1 MKIKTYIIAEAGVNH
16 NGSLKMAKELV
27 MVAKKA
33 GADAVKFQTFKA
45 ENLVTKQAQQA
56 AYQVENLGEAS
67 SQFAMLKK
75 LELTYEEFIELQSF
89 CLTEHIEFLSTP
101 FDFES
106 VDFLLD
112 ELNIPIAKIP
122 SGELTNAPFIHYIA
136 TKRKPIILSTGMATV
151 EEIHEALAFISYGLV
166 KSKDPVTLENVYNFY
181 ATEEAKEVLKKYVTI
196 LHCTTQYPAPMDS
209 INLKAMIEMEKTFQL
224 PIGLSDHS
232 QGIHIPIAAI
242 GMGATVIEKHFTLDK
257 TLEGPDHLASL
268 NPAELQAMT
277 KGIRDIERALGDG
290 IKKPTP
296 IEIQNRIPARKSL
309 VAKSLINEGEV
320 FTPDNLT
327 VKRPGLGIEPSKY
340 WTYIGKRASKS
351 YNEDELI
358 DE

>member
-1 MKIKTYIIAEAGVNH
+1 MNKKTYIIAEAGVNH
-16 NGSLKMAKELV
+16 NGSLEMAKELV
-27 MVAKKA
+27 MVAKEA

-75 LELTYEEFIELQSF
+75 LELSYDEFIELQSF
-89 CLTEHIEFLSTP
+89 CQSKQIEFLSTP

-112 ELNIPIAKIP
+112 EIAIATAKIP

-136 TKRKPIILSTGMATV
+136 TKQKPIILSTGMATV
-151 EEIHEALAFISYGLV
+151 EEIHEALAFIAYGLV
-166 KSKDPVTLENVYNFY
+166 KSNEPVTIERVNNFY
-181 ATEEAKEVLKKYVTI
+181 TTQEAKEALKNYVTL
-196 LHCTTQYPAPMDS
+196 LHCTTQYPAPVDS
-209 INLKAMIEMEKTFQL
+209 INLKAMIEMERIFQL

-232 QGIHIPIAAI
+232 EGIHIPLVAI

-257 TLEGPDHLASL
+257 TLEGPDHVASL
-268 NPAELQAMT
+268 NPNELKAMI
-277 KGIRDIERALGDG
+277 KGIREVEQALGNG
-290 IKKPTP
+290 IKSPTS
-296 IEIQNRIPARKSL
+296 IELQNRIPARKSI
-309 VAKSLINEGEV
+309 VAKQTIQAGEKFSV
-320 FTPDNLT
+320 GNLT
-327 VKRPGLGIEPSKY
+327 VKRPGDGMQPSKY
-340 WTYIGKRASKS
+340 WSLIGELASKS
-351 YNEDELI
+351 YEEDELI

>member
-1 MKIKTYIIAEAGVNH
+1 MISKTYIIAEAGVNH

-27 MVAKKA
+27 MVAKEA

-45 ENLVTKQAQQA
+45 ENLVTKHAQQA
-56 AYQVENLGEAS
+56 AYQVENLGETS

-89 CLTEHIEFLSTP
+89 CQTEQIEFLSTP

-136 TKRKPIILSTGMATV
+136 TKQKPIILSTGMATV

-166 KSKDPVTLENVYNFY
+166 KSSEPVTIENVYNFY

-232 QGIHIPIAAI
+232 EGIHIPISAI
-242 GMGATVIEKHFTLDK
+242 GMGVTVIEKHFTLDK

-268 NPAELQAMT
+268 NPAELQAMI
-277 KGIRDIERALGDG
+277 KGIRDVELALGDG

-309 VAKSLINEGEV
+309 VAKTQINEGEV
-320 FTPDNLT
+320 FTSDNLT

-351 YNEDELI
+351 YDEDELI

>member
-1 MKIKTYIIAEAGVNH
+1 MKNKTYIIAEAGVNH
-16 NGSLKMAKELV
+16 NGSLEMAKELV

-45 ENLVTKQAQQA
+45 ENLVTKKAQQA

-67 SQFAMLKK
+67 SQFTMLKK

-89 CLTEHIEFLSTP
+89 CELEQIEFLSTP

-112 ELNIPIAKIP
+112 KIAIATAKIP

-136 TKRKPIILSTGMATV
+136 TKQRPIILSTGMATI
-151 EEIHEALAFISYGLV
+151 EEIHEALAFISYGLA
-166 KSKDPVTLENVYNFY
+166 KSNEPVTIERVNQFY
-181 ATEEAKEVLKKYVTI
+181 VTEEAKAVLKKYVTL

-209 INLKAMIEMEKTFQL
+209 INLKAMIEMGRIFQL

-232 QGIHIPIAAI
+232 EGINIPLVAV

-268 NPAELQAMT
+268 NPDELMAMI
-277 KGIRDIERALGDG
+277 KGIREVEQALGDG
-290 IKKPTP
+290 IKKPTS
-296 IEIQNRIPARKSL
+296 IELQNRIPARKSL
-309 VAKSLINEGEV
+309 VAKKNIQAGEV
-320 FTPDNLT
+320 LSISNLT
-327 VKRPGLGIEPSKY
+327 VKRPGDGLQPSNY
-340 WTYIGKRASKS
+340 WSLIGKMASKS
-351 YNEDELI
+351 YEEDELI